1 MLFSSF
7 VSLSSTFPCFISL
20 SLIIIITTPPLAHSL
35 LLCPPCFQED
45 DGLRM
50 RKSNMM
56 SSQHPSVGMKK
67 EEGLG
72 ARTVA
77 LIMLFFVL
85 GVIVG
90 KLVL

>member
-1 MLFSSF
+1 MLFF
-7 VSLSSTFPCFISL
+7 CLSSS
-20 SLIIIITTPPLAHSL
+20 PL
-35 LLCPPCFQED
+35 QED

-56 SSQHPSVGMKK
+56 SSQHSPVGMKK
-67 EEGLG
+67 EEGLSV
-72 ARTVA
+72 RMVA
-77 LIMLFFVL
+77 LIVLFFMV